1 MAARA
6 AGKKAAPK
14 KKTAEDE
21 KKYLCPYC
29 MKEKKKSEFYVCT
42 DPRVLTGITS
52 MCKDCVKKIALSWDE
67 NRQEFGAC
75 TKKSVMEALEYI
87 DRPFLENLWN
97 SSYAEWADDK
107 SQHRRTTIWDCY
119 IKNVSLVN
127 YRGMRWRDGDI
138 FQTYVE
144 DAKQVAALEDGNRDM
159 AQTLI
164 NSQEVDNE
172 CEKNRKDVIRL
183 LGYDPFEGEK
193 IEDQPLLYSQ
203 LIGYLDS
210 GGDTSDDI
218 MRTSSAITIVRGFSQ
233 QAKIDDK
240 IAKAMANSNANTSE
254 LKTLLDAKKNLSATI
269 SQLAEQSCLSLKHN
283 KNASKGE
290 NTWTGKI
297 KKLKDIDLREAEVNG
312 FDIGT
317 CRGMQQVLEISD
329 ASILKQLRLDES
341 EWSDMVAEM
350 RVDNQQL
357 RIERDNYKE
366 INRILLQENLDL
378 KDFLEEHGITID
390 LNLRDLKSI
399 YSVFANKDEE
409 IENSDEDSE
418 YDEDL
423 EASNGI
429 LEEMSDEVESDG
441 DSDE

>member
-1 MAARA
+1 MAAARS

-14 KKTAEDE
+14 KKTAADD

-29 MKEKKKSEFYVCT
+29 MKEKKKTEFYVST
-42 DPRVLTGITS
+42 DPRVLTGMTT
-52 MCKDCVKKIALSWDE
+52 MCKDCVKKIALNWDD

-144 DAKQVAALEDGNRDM
+144 DARQVAALEDGNRDM

-164 NSQEVDNE
+164 DSQEVDNE

-210 GGDTSDDI
+210 GGDGNDDI

-240 IAKAMANSNANTSE
+240 IAKAMANSSTNTTE
-254 LKTLLDAKKNLSATI
+254 LKTLLNAKKNLSATI

-297 KKLKDIDLREAEVNG
+297 KKLKDMDLREAEVNG

-329 ASILKQLRLDES
+329 ASIMKQLALDES
-341 EWSDMVAEM
+341 EWSDMVAEQ
-350 RVDNQQL
+350 RQAIVDLQKQRDVYREVNRLLL
-357 RIERDNYKE
+357 R
-366 INRILLQENLDL
+366 ENLDL
-378 KDFLEEHGITID
+378 RDTLEEN
-390 LNLRDLKSI
+390 NLLDVSNLKNLKELFSPLGETV
-399 YSVFANKDEE
+399 SQEE
-409 IENSDEDSE
+409 DEDNE
-418 YDEDL
+418 
-423 EASNGI
+423 N
-429 LEEMSDEVESDG
+429 
-441 DSDE
+441 